1 MTITL
6 HSPAADRLGALT
18 YRSTYGLRELTLAR
32 GAWTVEGKT
41 KCSDGVMRGGG
52 SAGLP
57 DMEVLGRS
65 ECPDGRPVPVL
76 APRERVRAKHKHAL
90 DARHKWRRD
99 IKRIKELGPSKD
111 GSRRE
116 GVTYRIK
123 LCISPPTPAY
133 TG

>member
-1 MTITL
+1 MALCGEAAARVFPIWKCWADL
-6 HSPAADRLGALT
+6 SARMGAPSP
-18 YRSTYGLRELTLAR
+18 S
-32 GAWTVEGKT
+32 
-41 KCSDGVMRGGG
+41 
-52 SAGLP
+52 LP
-57 DMEVLGRS
+57 PES
-65 ECPDGRPVPVL
+65 EF
-76 APRERVRAKHKHAL
+76 AQNTKHAL

>member
-6 HSPAADRLGALT
+6 HSPAADRLGAFT
-18 YRSTYGLRELTLAR
+18 YRSTYGLRGLTLAR

-76 APRERVRAKHKHAL
+76 APQSESQNTNTPSMHATSGGGILRE
-90 DARHKWRRD
+90 
-99 IKRIKELGPSKD
+99 
-111 GSRRE
+111 
-116 GVTYRIK
+116 
-123 LCISPPTPAY
+123 
-133 TG
+133 